1 MVVKGVPVQMKV
13 KLFLAII
20 FILAFASNC
29 AQAKNASESKFALL
43 YKYLVQKNE
52 YEQTQ
57 VIHEQKDESKMIEWN
72 SKMLQQIESMGDIVT
87 EETPK
92 NQTTVAKEEYGWYK
106 AMAGIGYSFLFIFLS
121 EVGDKTFLFIVLYA
135 TKMNPVKLLI
145 VSSLGICTMHVL
157 GVLVGDVFQYF
168 LSPFWI
174 KLVTVVSFFI
184 FGVVL
189 IYMGITEEPDTE
201 DIDTKLKVL
210 EEEME
215 GNQYHLMEDG
225 KDEEEARNDIE
236 GKLDKP
242 HQENWYSMKNLG
254 KAILF
259 NESMKVI
266 LTIFATEMG
275 DRSQI
280 SAVGLAA
287 VYDFWTVALAGSAGH
302 ILAMFLAIVFGRVI
316 SNYTSEKCINLAGGI
331 LFLIFSAYSILVYY
345 VLEEEN
351 E

>member
-1 MVVKGVPVQMKV
+1 MVVKGVPIHSKV
-13 KLFLAII
+13 RLLLAVF
-20 FILAFASNC
+20 FILAFATSY
-29 AQAKNASESKFALL
+29 AQAQTATESKLSLL

-52 YEQTQ
+52 VEQTQ
-57 VIHEQKDESKMIEWN
+57 VLREQKDESKSVEWN
-72 SKMLQQIESMGDIVT
+72 SRMLQQIESMGDIVT
-87 EETPK
+87 EEAPK
-92 NQTTVAKEEYGWYK
+92 NQTTAAKESYGWHK

-145 VSSLGICTMHVL
+145 VSSLGICTMHIL
-157 GVLVGDVFQYF
+157 GVLVGDVFQYV

-174 KLVTVVSFFI
+174 KLITVVSFFI

-201 DIDTKLKVL
+201 DIDTKLKGL
-210 EEEME
+210 EEEMDS
-215 GNQYHLMEDG
+215 NKYHLMEDEH
-225 KDEEEARNDIE
+225 DEEEAKNQLE
-236 GKLDKP
+236 GKLEKP
-242 HQENWYSMKNLG
+242 HQEKWYSMKNLG

-316 SNYTSEKCINLAGGI
+316 SNYTTEK
-331 LFLIFSAYSILVYY
+331 
-345 VLEEEN
+345 
-351 E
+351 

>member
-1 MVVKGVPVQMKV
+1 MVVKGVPSIVKSKLLLIALFVLVFVVSSVQ
-13 KLFLAII
+13 AEI
-20 FILAFASNC
+20 AT
-29 AQAKNASESKFALL
+29 ESKLTLL

-52 YEQTQ
+52 YEQTK
-57 VIHEQKDESKMIEWN
+57 VMREQMDESKMIEWN
-72 SKMLQQIESMGDIVT
+72 SKMLQQIESMGELAT
-87 EETPK
+87 EATPK
-92 NQTTVAKEEYGWYK
+92 NQTATEQEHNGWYK
-106 AMAGIGYSFLFIFLS
+106 AMAGVGYSFLFIFLS

-135 TKMNPVKLLI
+135 TKMNPVKLLV
-145 VSSLGICTMHVL
+145 VSSLGICTMHIL

-168 LSPFWI
+168 ISPFWI
-174 KLVTVVSFFI
+174 KLITVVSFFI

-189 IYMGITEEPDTE
+189 IYMGITEEPDNE
-201 DIDTKLKVL
+201 DIDTKLKEL
-210 EEEME
+210 EEEE
-215 GNQYHLMEDG
+215 IDAKEYHLLED
-225 KDEEEARNDIE
+225 KNDEEARNEID
-236 GKLDKP
+236 DKNAK
-242 HQENWYSMKNLG
+242 HHDEKWYSFKNLG

-316 SNYTSEKCINLAGGI
+316 SKYTTEKCINIAGGI
-331 LFLIFSAYSILVYY
+331 LFLIFSAYSILIYY
-345 VLEEEN
+345 ILDDETE
-351 E
+351 

>member
-1 MVVKGVPVQMKV
+1 MVVKGVPSLAKS
-13 KLFLAII
+13 KLL
-20 FILAFASNC
+20 LSVLLVLVFAVSST
-29 AQAKNASESKFALL
+29 QAEAVAESKLTLL

-52 YEQTQ
+52 YEQAK
-57 VIHEQKDESKMIEWN
+57 IMREQLDESKMLEWN
-72 SKMLQQIESMGDIVT
+72 SKMLQQIESMGDLAT
-87 EETPK
+87 ETTPK
-92 NQTTVAKEEYGWYK
+92 NQTATEVENYGWYK

-135 TKMNPVKLLI
+135 TKMNPVKLLV
-145 VSSLGICTMHVL
+145 VSSLGIWTMHVL

-168 LSPFWI
+168 ITPFWI
-174 KLVTVVSFFI
+174 KLITVISFFI

-189 IYMGITEEPDTE
+189 IYMGITEEADNE
-201 DIDTKLKVL
+201 DIDTKLKGL
-210 EEEME
+210 EEEMDSKE
-215 GNQYHLMEDG
+215 YHLLED
-225 KDEEEARNDIE
+225 KNDEEARNEIDE
-236 GKLDKP
+236 KDGK
-242 HQENWYSMKNLG
+242 HQDEKWYSLKNLG

-316 SNYTSEKCINLAGGI
+316 SKYTTEKCINIAGGI
-331 LFLIFSAYSILVYY
+331 LFLVFSAYSILIYY
-345 VLEEEN
+345 ILEDEAE
-351 E
+351 